1 MVREKLMNVAEFQ
14 RTLGESGFDAVVAV
28 SQPNVFYTSGA
39 YIMTQITIPDRLAM
53 TVLPRGGHDTM
64 LVCNI
69 EESLARQESWI
80 ADVRSYVEFA
90 ESPMHA
96 LAEILKEKG
105 LAQGHIGIE
114 GRRLGAAYYQE
125 LSDALP
131 KARLGICDWLFN
143 HVRSIKTEGEIQR
156 FAEAGR
162 ATERAIADA
171 FRQAKV
177 GDTER
182 DLLRA
187 IGENAGLLGASKIV
201 FGILGVGDQSY
212 EAHPPARE
220 RPIERGDLVR
230 IDFGASWDGYASDVA
245 RMAVV
250 GEPSR
255 VQVETYKK
263 VRDVERG
270 AIQFMKP
277 GVRACDV
284 YNCVVEG
291 YAKVGIKYPG
301 PHCGHGFGFETHET
315 PMLQPYNEEELRP
328 NMLICIEPVH
338 FNQEVGGYQIED
350 LVLITE
356 TGSEILTNRE
366 DTQEL
371 LVIG

>member
-125 LSDALP
+125 LNDALP

>member
-1 MVREKLMNVAEFQ
+1 MTREKLMNVAEFQ
-14 RTLGESGFDAVVAV
+14 RTLGDSTFDAVVAV

-39 YIMTQITIPDRLAM
+39 YIMTQISIPDRLAM
-53 TVLPRGGHDTM
+53 AVLPKSGHDAL

-80 ADVRSYVEFA
+80 DDVRSYVEFA
-90 ESPMHA
+90 ETPMHL
-96 LAEILKEKG
+96 LAEVLKEKG

-125 LSDALP
+125 LSQAVP
-131 KARLGICDWLFN
+131 KARLGVCDWLFD

-162 ATERAIADA
+162 GTERAIADA

-177 GDTER
+177 GDSER
-182 DLLRA
+182 DLLRT
-187 IGENAGLLGASKIV
+187 IKENAALYGATDIV
-201 FGILGVGDQSY
+201 FGILGAADQSY
-212 EAHPPARE
+212 EAHPPARK

-230 IDFGASWDGYASDVA
+230 VDFGASWDGYSSDVA

-250 GEPSR
+250 GEPSD
-255 VQVETYKK
+255 VQTDTYKK
-263 VRDVERG
+263 VRQVERG
-270 AIQFMKP
+270 AIEFMRP

-284 YNCVVEG
+284 YDCVVEG
-291 YAKVGIKYPG
+291 YAKFGIEYPG

-315 PMLQPYNEEELRP
+315 PMLQPYNEDQLVP
-328 NMLICIEPVH
+328 SMLLCIEPVH
-338 FNQEVGGYQIED
+338 FSQEVGGYQLED

-356 TGSEILTNRE
+356 TGSEILTNYE
-366 DTQEL
+366 DTEEL
-371 LVIG
+371 FVIG

>member
-14 RTLGESGFDAVVAV
+14 RTLGESGFDAVVAT

-39 YIMTQITIPDRLAM
+39 YIMTQVRIPDRLAM
-53 TVLPRGGHDTM
+53 TVLPASGDDAL

-80 ADVRSYVEFA
+80 HDVRSYVEFA
-90 ESPMHA
+90 ESPMHL
-96 LAEILKEKG
+96 LAEVLKEKG

-131 KARLGICDWLFN
+131 EATLGMCDWLFY
-143 HVRSIKTEGEIQR
+143 HVRSIKTKGEIQR

-187 IGENAGLLGASKIV
+187 IRENAGLYGATGIV
-201 FGILGVGDQSY
+201 FGILAVGDQSH

-230 IDFGASWDGYASDVA
+230 VDFGASWDGYASDIA

-250 GEPSR
+250 GEASR
-255 VQVETYKK
+255 VQAETYKK
-263 VRDVERG
+263 VRGVQRG
-270 AIQFMKP
+270 TIEFMKP

-291 YAKVGIKYPG
+291 YAKVGIEYPG

-315 PMLQPYNEEELRP
+315 PMLQPYNEEELLP
-328 NMLICIEPVH
+328 NMLLCIEPVH
-338 FNQEVGGYQIED
+338 FNEELGGYQLED

-356 TGSEILTNRE
+356 TGSEILTNQE
-366 DTQEL
+366 DTEEL
-371 LVIG
+371 FVIG

>member
-1 MVREKLMNVAEFQ
+1 MAREKLMNVAEFQ
-14 RTLGESGFDAVVAV
+14 RTLGESGFDAVVAT

-39 YIMTQITIPDRLAM
+39 YFITQISIPDRLAM
-53 TVLPRGGHDTM
+53 TVLPTSGDDAL

-80 ADVRSYVEFA
+80 EDVRSYVEFA
-90 ESPMHA
+90 ETPMHL
-96 LAEILKEKG
+96 LAEVLKEKG

-125 LSDALP
+125 LSQALP
-131 KARLGICDWLFN
+131 KARLGVCDWLFD

-171 FRQAKV
+171 FRGAKV
-177 GDTER
+177 GDSER
-182 DLLRA
+182 DLLRT
-187 IGENAGLLGASKIV
+187 IRENAGVYGATDIV
-201 FGILGVGDQSY
+201 FGILGVADQSY

-230 IDFGASWDGYASDVA
+230 VDFGASWDGYGSDVA

-250 GEPSR
+250 GEASS
-255 VQVETYKK
+255 VQADTYKK
-263 VRDVERG
+263 VREVERG
-270 AIQFMKP
+270 AIEFMRP
-277 GVRACDV
+277 GVRARDV
-284 YNCVVEG
+284 YDCVVEG
-291 YAKVGIKYPG
+291 YAKFGIEYPG

-315 PMLQPYNEEELRP
+315 PMLQPYNEEELRL
-328 NMLICIEPVH
+328 NMLLCIEPVH
-338 FNQEVGGYQIED
+338 FDKEVGGYQLED

-356 TGSEILTNRE
+356 TGSEILTNHE
-366 DTQEL
+366 DTEEL
-371 LVIG
+371 FVIG